1 MLHELSYR
9 DGDTVRPVIDR
20 AAVNEMYVPYLD
32 SDPDCLPQEL
42 LRLGRVRR
50 GAADREP

>member
-1 MLHELSYR
+1 MLHELTYR
-9 DGDTVRPVIDR
+9 DGDVERPVLER

-32 SDPDCLPQEL
+32 SDSTAVPQEL

-50 GAADREP
+50 AAR